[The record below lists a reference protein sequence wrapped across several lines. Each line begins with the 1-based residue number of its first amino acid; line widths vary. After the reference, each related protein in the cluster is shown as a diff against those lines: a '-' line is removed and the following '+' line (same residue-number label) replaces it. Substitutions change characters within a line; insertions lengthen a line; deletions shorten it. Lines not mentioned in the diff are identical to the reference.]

1 MRSPALPDERQ
12 MVVKPE
18 KEKETPEVAENPRMI
33 TEDHAMSSGSSI
45 FSAGLQIETTQDDKL
60 PRNGMWWYFYGEW
73 YQYYNGLWWKQKIWW
88 ERWEEPTGWRDFQ

>member
-1 MRSPALPDERQ
+1 

-18 KEKETPEVAENPRMI
+18 KEKEKEKPEVAENPPMI
-33 TEDHAMSSGSSI
+33 TEDHAMQSGSSI
-45 FSAGLQIETTQDDKL
+45 SSAGLQIETMQDDKL

-73 YQYYNGLWWKQKIWW
+73 YQYYNGLWWKRKIWW